1 MTTEL
6 LDSLDPERT
15 YIIKT
20 EISGM
25 NIDFLL
31 HWSKGAFYTRKLSS
45 KDPKYCLVTK
55 FNSKKNYK
63 ENDLDLGKDFSYVHP
78 RLNKEVNSGIITS
91 IELR

>member
-1 MTTEL
+1 MTEQL

-20 EISGM
+20 EIDGM
-25 NIDFLL
+25 NMNFLL
-31 HWSKGAFYTRKLSS
+31 HLSKGQFYTRKQSS

-55 FNSKKNYK
+55 LNNKKNYK
-63 ENDLDLGKDFSYVHP
+63 ESELDLGITFDYIHP
-78 RLNKEVNSGIITS
+78 KLNKEVNSGAITS